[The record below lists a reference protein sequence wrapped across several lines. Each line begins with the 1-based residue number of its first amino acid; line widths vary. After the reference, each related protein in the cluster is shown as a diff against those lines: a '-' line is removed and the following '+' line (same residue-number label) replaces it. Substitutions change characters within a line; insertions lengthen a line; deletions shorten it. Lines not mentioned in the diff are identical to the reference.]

1 MHELAITQGI
11 IAAAVPEAKRHGA
24 KKILEIRLRIGEYSG
39 VFPEYIQ
46 EYFNIASRG
55 TLAEGAKLVIEKVPI
70 VIHCN
75 KCNFEGE
82 IPRRKIQCPEC
93 GGLDIKLISGREYF
107 VDSLEVE

>member
-24 KKILEIRLRIGEYSG
+24 KRILEIRLRIGEYSG

-46 EYFNIASRG
+46 EYFDIASRG
-55 TLAEGAKLVIEKVPI
+55 TLCEGAKLVINRIPI

-75 KCNFEGE
+75 DCGYEGE
-82 IPRRKIQCPEC
+82 IPRRKIKCPEC
-93 GGLDIKLISGREYF
+93 GSAAIKLLSGREYY